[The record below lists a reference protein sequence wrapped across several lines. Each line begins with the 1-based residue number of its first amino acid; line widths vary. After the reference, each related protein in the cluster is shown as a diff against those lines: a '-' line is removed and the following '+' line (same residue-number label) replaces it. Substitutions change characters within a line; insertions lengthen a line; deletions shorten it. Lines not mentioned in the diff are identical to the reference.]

1 VNKFSHYKTLAHLFE
16 YPDAMFADRVRN
28 VRARIAATHDIA
40 LEPLDRFIA
49 LLPENDLY
57 VWQELFTR
65 TFDVQ
70 AITTLD
76 IGYVLFGDDYK
87 RGELL
92 SNLNREHIA
101 HSIDCGVELA
111 DHLPNVLRLIAEL
124 PDEELLDE
132 LIEEIVAPALA
143 KMISEFEDKRI
154 EGKHRAYRKH
164 YKTLLE
170 LPATATKVSTLYQ
183 YALHAL
189 YRIVKQDFAVVE
201 RIPVAEANDFLDSLG
216 RENDIEEKAEAFY

>member
-1 VNKFSHYKTLAHLFE
+1 MSKYAHYKTLAHLFE
-16 YPDAMFADRVRN
+16 YPDAMFVDRVRN
-28 VRARIAATHDIA
+28 VRGLIEVGYQDAI
-40 LEPLDRFIA
+40 EPLDRFID
-49 LLPENDLY
+49 LLPENDLHT
-57 VWQELFTR
+57 WQELFTR

-101 HSIDCGVELA
+101 HSVDCGVELA
-111 DHLPNVLRLIAEL
+111 DNLPNVLRLMAQL
-124 PDEELLDE
+124 TDEELRSE
-132 LIEEIVAPALA
+132 LVEEIVAPALA
-143 KMISEFEDKRI
+143 KMIAEFDDKRI
-154 EGKHRAYRKH
+154 EGKHRSYRKH

-170 LPATATKVSTLYQ
+170 LPETATRVSTLYQ

-189 YRIVKQDFAVVE
+189 YRVVKQDFAVVE
-201 RIPVAEANDFLDSLG
+201 RIPVNQANDFLNAVA
-216 RENDIEEKAEAFY
+216 RENDIEENAEAFY